1 MNIKRTIRKLHRWGA
16 LITALPFII
25 VALTG
30 ILLQLKKEVAWI
42 QPPTQTGTGMKPT
55 ITLTEILDIVKCIPE
70 ADVHAWQDIDR
81 LDVRPE
87 LGIIKVRCK
96 NRREIQ
102 LDAATG
108 EVLQTAYRRSDLIE
122 AIHAGSWFHPRARLW
137 IFLPSGVIVTLLWIT
152 GMYLL
157 LQSGRMSRSKSKAM
171 TKKAERHNE

>member
-1 MNIKRTIRKLHRWGA
+1 MNIQRTIRKFHRWGA

-30 ILLQLKKEVAWI
+30 ILLQLKKEVSWI
-42 QPPTQTGTGMKPT
+42 QPPTQNGNGNNPT
-55 ITLTEILDIVKCIPE
+55 VTLMEVLDIVKRIPE

-87 LGIIKVRCK
+87 HGIIKVRCK

-102 LDAATG
+102 LDAVTG

-122 AIHAGSWFHPRARLW
+122 DIHAGSWFHPRARLW
-137 IFLPSGVIVTLLWIT
+137 IFLPSGIVVTLLWMT

-157 LQSGRMSRSKSKAM
+157 IQSGRLSRSKRDAISKKNRE
-171 TKKAERHNE
+171 TG